1 MKNKLI
7 VSTST
12 AFCGL
17 IAANVCWAG
26 VTLPSNVRDVAD
38 MLQYSAQEQ
47 QKKAF
52 ATAETK
58 AGVEKIEQ
66 EIAALENTDV
76 EVEVYNNTLRQQ
88 LHSLRKQLANAN
100 FEHNRKENRLQE
112 IQQRKTDIES
122 KNYELNKIVEVY
134 GEGRKGYFAY
144 QDIIYNDG
152 IYEGL
157 VHKEE
162 LLSSELN
169 DLDTTIVALNQTID
183 ALILKMNNENIA
195 EDPALEEADKEA
207 RLEVLKHDLEYVQN
221 LLKEYERGYDIADRK
236 SSSFGTESKYYSWRD
251 DKGNKGHQFYQPFY
265 YNIVAGPWE
274 YGLATGFISSD
285 NRSNDNGKV
294 NCLTD
299 TTLNVA
305 FHKKAKK
312 NDVMVFSLAV
322 NLPTGKDALHEFD
335 PVMDEDLVE
344 KARFGEGLNFTPAI
358 WYYYNRDDKNT
369 FIFGTYYTLGGRYDL
384 TPSMWV
390 EPGNA
395 WVKEMRWQH
404 LNKKFQFLAG
414 LSHTSYERTRE
425 NTLEYTSGHQ
435 FKPELT
441 FNYAPDNTQFFTAY
455 YWHTQEDPLRYATFD
470 RMNETRRGRNYGLQ
484 WSKDI
489 PDNRRIRLLVDWLNS
504 SGENYDP
511 LTNISTNQRRKTTFG
526 IGFDQYFKERPE
538 KLSLDIETF
547 RMKDGAVTGT
557 SSDNNY
563 RGFNVYLSY
572 LKYM

>member
-1 MKNKLI
+1 
-7 VSTST
+7 
-12 AFCGL
+12 
-17 IAANVCWAG
+17 
-26 VTLPSNVRDVAD
+26 
-38 MLQYSAQEQ
+38 
-47 QKKAF
+47 
-52 ATAETK
+52 
-58 AGVEKIEQ
+58 
-66 EIAALENTDV
+66 
-76 EVEVYNNTLRQQ
+76 
-88 LHSLRKQLANAN
+88 
-100 FEHNRKENRLQE
+100 
-112 IQQRKTDIES
+112 
-122 KNYELNKIVEVY
+122 
-134 GEGRKGYFAY
+134 
-144 QDIIYNDG
+144 
-152 IYEGL
+152 
-157 VHKEE
+157 
-162 LLSSELN
+162 
-169 DLDTTIVALNQTID
+169 
-183 ALILKMNNENIA
+183 
-195 EDPALEEADKEA
+195 
-207 RLEVLKHDLEYVQN
+207 
-221 LLKEYERGYDIADRK
+221 
-236 SSSFGTESKYYSWRD
+236 
-251 DKGNKGHQFYQPFY
+251 
-265 YNIVAGPWE
+265 
-274 YGLATGFISSD
+274 
-285 NRSNDNGKV
+285 
-294 NCLTD
+294 
-299 TTLNVA
+299 
-305 FHKKAKK
+305 
-312 NDVMVFSLAV
+312 MVFSLAV

-526 IGFDQYFKERPE
+526 IGFDQYFKERSE